1 MCENWLLNLKDYEHE
16 KRRAALVIFCGSGAG
31 RKDLK
36 SEVAIEIVFNIP
48 IDRTYLHLDIKS

>member
-1 MCENWLLNLKDYEHE
+1 LLNLKDYEHE